1 MSLEPAAL
9 PASSITDPSAPAEA
23 TMVATHITRRFG
35 AVVALADASI
45 HISNGEVLGLVGD
58 NGAGK
63 STLLKVLS
71 GAIAPDSGT
80 ITLEGNEITLR
91 RPSDALHHGIET
103 VYQDL
108 ALVDTMSA
116 VQNIFLGR
124 EELSGRRALRAFN
137 LVGDRSMRKQARQV
151 LTELGVKVPSVNVS
165 VKGMSGGQRQCL
177 AIARAV
183 LWGRKI
189 VILDEPT
196 AALGVRE
203 SGQVLDLITRLR
215 DRGVGVIV
223 VSHNMQQLMQV
234 ADRVTVMRLGR
245 SIATRTVGE
254 TTAQEIVGLIT
265 GAVPPDEVAGPHGS
279 SPEPGGPA
287 DQR

>member
-1 MSLEPAAL
+1 MSLDPATSPATDSAGVSPVVEP
-9 PASSITDPSAPAEA
+9 
-23 TMVATHITRRFG
+23 TMVATRITRKFG
-35 AVVALADASI
+35 AVVALADASV
-45 HISNGEVLGLVGD
+45 HISQGEVLGLVGD

-63 STLLKVLS
+63 STLLKILS
-71 GAIAPDSGT
+71 GAITPDSGT
-80 ITLEGNEITLR
+80 ITLEGSEVVLR
-91 RPSDALHHGIET
+91 RPSDALQVGIET

-203 SGQVLDLITRLR
+203 SAQVLDLITRLR

-234 ADRVTVMRLGR
+234 ADRITVMRLGR
-245 SIATRTVGE
+245 SIATRTVKG
-254 TTAQEIVGLIT
+254 TSAQEIVGLIT
-265 GAVPPDEVAGPHGS
+265 GAIPPDGEALPQSSSYAETVAFPS
-279 SPEPGGPA
+279 
-287 DQR
+287 